1 MKNTNKQTTETMEN
15 QKLLDKIFM
24 GNQKL
29 TDKEKYVLEMGN
41 LFQHM
46 IDGYREG
53 YVKRYKLKRIL
64 REKGFTKDDYIVKEI
79 KKIDKQLNKQKI

>member
-1 MKNTNKQTTETMEN
+1 MEN

-46 IDGYREG
+46 IDGYRDG
-53 YVKRYKLKRIL
+53 YVRKYKLKRIL

-79 KKIDKQLNKQKI
+79 KKIDKQLNK